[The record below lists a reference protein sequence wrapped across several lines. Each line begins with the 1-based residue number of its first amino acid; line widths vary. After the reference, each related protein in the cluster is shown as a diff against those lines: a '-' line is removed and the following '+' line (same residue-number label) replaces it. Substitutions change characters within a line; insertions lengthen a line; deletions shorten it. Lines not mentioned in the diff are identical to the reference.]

1 MEVTSSNFHWEK
13 GKRCKGHEIIY
24 ESAKLHKETSTASF
38 QRTTTPFSVW
48 QRIVMQHERLRQES
62 ERFNDK

>member
-13 GKRCKGHEIIY
+13 GKRCKGHEIIMKAPSCTNKQAQPPFR
-24 ESAKLHKETSTASF
+24 EP
-38 QRTTTPFSVW
+38 PFSVW
-48 QRIVMQHERLRQES
+48 QRIVTQHERLRQES